1 MSDLYP
7 DFDGPTYD
15 PALDRDRLT
24 KQLGRV
30 YDALAGGEWW
40 TLADLA
46 RAAGGSEA
54 SVSARIRD
62 LRKPRF
68 GGYEVERE
76 RVVAGLFRYRLVDRA
91 EAIVNAIR

>member
-1 MSDLYP
+1 MGDLFA

-30 YDALAGGEWW
+30 YDALASGEWW

-68 GGYEVERE
+68 GGYEIERE
-76 RVVAGLFRYRLVDRA
+76 RVVAGLFRYRLVSRQ
-91 EAIVNAIR
+91 EEIVNVIR